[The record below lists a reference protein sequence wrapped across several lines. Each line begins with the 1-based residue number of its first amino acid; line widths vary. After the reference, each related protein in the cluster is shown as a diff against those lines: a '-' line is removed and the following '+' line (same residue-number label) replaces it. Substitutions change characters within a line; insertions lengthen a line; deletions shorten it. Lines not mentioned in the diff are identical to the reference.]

1 MPQVSVIIPVFN
13 GAATIGR
20 VIECVLAQ
28 SAGAAEIICVDDG
41 STDGSADAA
50 RRYGERVRVLT
61 QHNSGQATARNAGAR
76 ASSGEFVVFLDADDL
91 LRPAMFERCLNAL
104 RANPQCVLAYTNAEI
119 IDEGGRIIRES
130 MVAPDRARPPSMED
144 LLERIWPI
152 VPSTSM
158 MRRTALEATGGF
170 DQAQRGPEDIFFW
183 LVLRETG
190 PFFYIPEILVAK
202 TEYGLFPKVLERDPG
217 ARAFTRAVR
226 KRYGA
231 RARGL
236 LGDFHH
242 MRARLL
248 ERCAAEAI
256 AAGEPAMA
264 RQCYLRALAYEPGRL
279 KNYRRLLAT
288 LIGRGR
294 GASAAGA
301 SR

>member
-1 MPQVSVIIPVFN
+1 MPRVSVIIPVFN

-28 SAGAAEIICVDDG
+28 SAGADEIICVDDG
-41 STDGSADAA
+41 STDGSADVA
-50 RRYGERVRVLT
+50 RVYGDRVRVVT
-61 QHNSGQATARNAGAR
+61 QRNAGQATARNAGAR
-76 ASSGEFVVFLDADDL
+76 ASSGEFIVFLDADDL
-91 LRPAMFERCLNAL
+91 LRPAMFERCLDAL
-104 RANPQCVLAYTNAEI
+104 RANPQCVLVYTNAEI
-119 IDEGGRIIRES
+119 IDESGKIVRES

-144 LLERIWPI
+144 LLGRIWPI
-152 VPSTSM
+152 VPSTAM
-158 MRRTALEATGGF
+158 MRRTAFTASGGF
-170 DQAQRGPEDIFFW
+170 DEALRGPEDIFFW

-190 PFFYIPEILVAK
+190 PFFYIPEVLVAK

-217 ARAFTRAVR
+217 ARAFARAVR
-226 KRYGA
+226 NRYGL

-248 ERCAAEAI
+248 ERCAVEAI

-264 RQCYLRALAYEPGRL
+264 RQCYLRALAYAPGRI

-288 LIGRGR
+288 LFSRGQ
-294 GASAAGA
+294 GAPAAGA
-301 SR
+301 NR

>member
-1 MPQVSVIIPVFN
+1 MAQVSVIIPVFN

-50 RRYGERVRVLT
+50 RRCGERVRVLA
-61 QHNSGQATARNAGAR
+61 QPNRGQAAARNAGAR
-76 ASSGEFVVFLDADDL
+76 VASGEFIVFLDADDL
-91 LRPAMFERCLNAL
+91 PRPAMFERCLGAL

-119 IDEGGRIIRES
+119 IDESGQIMRES
-130 MVAPDRARPPSMED
+130 MVAADRARPPSMED
-144 LLERIWPI
+144 LLGRIWPI
-152 VPSTSM
+152 VPSTAM
-158 MRRTALEATGGF
+158 MRRTAFAASGGF
-170 DQAQRGPEDIFFW
+170 DEALRGPEDILFW

-202 TEYGLFPKVLERDPG
+202 TEYGLFPKVLEREPG
-217 ARAFTRAVR
+217 ARAFARAVR
-226 KRYGA
+226 ARYGA

-256 AAGEPAMA
+256 AAGDPAMA
-264 RQCYLRALAYEPGRL
+264 RQCYLRALAYAPGRL

-294 GASAAGA
+294 RASAAGA
-301 SR
+301 NR

>member
-28 SAGAAEIICVDDG
+28 SAGAAELICVDDG
-41 STDGSADAA
+41 STDGSADVA
-50 RRYGERVRVLT
+50 RGYGERVRVLA
-61 QHNSGQATARNAGAR
+61 QGNAGQATARNAGAR
-76 ASSGEFVVFLDADDL
+76 VSSGEFIVFLDADDL
-91 LRPAMFERCLNAL
+91 LRPAMFERCLQAL
-104 RANPQCVLAYTNAEI
+104 RANPQCVAAYTNAEI
-119 IDEGGRIIRES
+119 IGENGQVMRES
-130 MVAPDRARPPSMED
+130 MVAADRARPPSMED
-144 LLERIWPI
+144 LLTRIWPI
-152 VPSTSM
+152 VPSTAM
-158 MRRTALEATGGF
+158 MRRTAFAATGGF
-170 DQAQRGPEDIFFW
+170 DEALRGPEDIFFW

-217 ARAFTRAVR
+217 ARAFARAVR

-236 LGDFHH
+236 LGDFHR

-264 RQCYLRALAYEPGRL
+264 AQCYLRALAYAPRRL

-288 LIGRGR
+288 LIGRVRAASPTR
-294 GASAAGA
+294 GN
-301 SR
+301 R